1 LIDNLNN
8 EMAGLIPMALKRRLL
23 LGFLV
28 AGTAALAMTIPA
40 CRSSAPADK
49 VVNLYTARHYEAD
62 NQVYAGFLKKTGI
75 KVNLVEAPADKLIE
89 RIQSEGQNSPA
100 DVIVTVDAGNLV
112 NSKNANLF
120 QKLDDGQLNGL
131 VPANYRDNEG
141 YWYGFT
147 RRSRV
152 ILYNKAL
159 FKNAPEVIKTYED
172 LASDAVKADG
182 RKGLLVR
189 SSGNVYNQSLVASI
203 LNTHGEEKTLA
214 WAKGVVKNMA
224 RQPEGN
230 DTAQLKALA
239 AGVGELA
246 ISNTY
251 YLARLAKSSNPE
263 EKEIASKIG
272 VIFPNQTGDPKAQGR
287 GSHFNISGG
296 GIAKNAP
303 NRDHAI
309 AFLQYLATP
318 EAQAIFASSNNEYPM
333 IKGVAV
339 DSFLE
344 SLGSFKED
352 VQNDAV
358 TFGRKNGD
366 ALKVMNQA
374 DWK

>member
-1 LIDNLNN
+1 
-8 EMAGLIPMALKRRLL
+8 MALKRRLF

-28 AGTAALAMTIPA
+28 GSAALAISVPTL
-40 CRSSAPADK
+40 RSVGAKDK

-62 NQVYAGFLKKTGI
+62 NKVYEGFFKKTGI

-89 RIQSEGQNSPA
+89 RIQSEGKNSPA

-112 NSKNANLF
+112 KAKDADLF
-120 QKLDDGQLNGL
+120 QKIDDGQLNGL
-131 VPANYRDNEG
+131 VPAGYRDGEG
-141 YWYGFT
+141 HWYGFT

-159 FKNAPEVIKTYED
+159 FKNAPEVIKSYED

-203 LNTHGEEKTLA
+203 LNTNGEEATLE

-246 ISNTY
+246 LSNTY
-251 YLARLAKSSNPE
+251 YLARLAKSSKPE
-263 EKEIASKIG
+263 EKEIAAKIG
-272 VIFPNQTGDPKAQGR
+272 VIFPNQSGDPKKQGR
-287 GSHFNISGG
+287 GAHFNISGG
-296 GIAKNAP
+296 GVAKNAP

-318 EAQAIFASSNNEYPM
+318 EAQEIFASSNNEYPM
-333 IKGVAV
+333 VKGVAV
-339 DSFLE
+339 DSVLQSF
-344 SLGSFKED
+344 GAFKED
-352 VQNDAV
+352 IQNDAV

-366 ALKVMNQA
+366 ALKIMNKA